1 MKRTIVF
8 SLIVLAMAL
17 CAKPVLA
24 QDGDAFFNALQY
36 NLSGRAAG
44 SGYDGRPS
52 SEIMAARDP
61 ALGESVRLDELTADS
76 EALTGSGTYNAGRD
90 DLTGRLAGG
99 ALLLATLVIV
109 LILAIIT
116 SPPHSEKRRG

>member
-1 MKRTIVF
+1 MKQTIVF
-8 SLIVLAMAL
+8 SLIMLAMVL

-36 NLSGRAAG
+36 NLSGQAAG
-44 SGYDGRPS
+44 NRYEGRPS
-52 SEIMAARDP
+52 SEIMADRDP
-61 ALGESVRLDELTADS
+61 ALGESVRLDELAADS
-76 EALTGSGTYNAGRD
+76 EVLTGSGTYNAGRD

-116 SPPHSEKRRG
+116 SPPYSEKRRG